1 MARYTMNIERTEQT
15 RKAGGFEMV
24 RKKKAKKKPK
34 VLHFKSKEAYRKWL
48 AYNYIHNR
56 RKMQKPPHKVVY
68 IRGKRKEILSRTWY
82 QPDEEGNDGSGS

>member
-1 MARYTMNIERTEQT
+1 
-15 RKAGGFEMV
+15 MV
-24 RKKKAKKKPK
+24 GKKKAKKKPK

-68 IRGKRKEILSRTWY
+68 IRGKKHKVEHKK
-82 QPDEEGNDGSGS
+82 